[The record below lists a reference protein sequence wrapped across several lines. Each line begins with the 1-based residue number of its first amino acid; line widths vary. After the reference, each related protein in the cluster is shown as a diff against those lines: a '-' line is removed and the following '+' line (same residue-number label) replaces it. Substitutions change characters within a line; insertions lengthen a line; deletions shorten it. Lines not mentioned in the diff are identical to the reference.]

1 MRESGESLHLTLRSF
16 RAFKAVKRLKLQAS
30 PPPCQGN
37 AVTVRGRLA
46 DPRHIELD
54 EAVTDMT
61 GRVEVVLRSV
71 SGPAPALSAA
81 ARVLRARAF
90 QADAPP
96 QQSDSVD
103 LLRTD
108 RER

>member
-1 MRESGESLHLTLRSF
+1 MDKALTL
-16 RAFKAVKRLKLQAS
+16 K
-30 PPPCQGN
+30 
-37 AVTVRGRLA
+37 GRLA

-54 EAVTDMT
+54 EAVTGMT

-71 SGPAPALSAA
+71 SGPAPALSTA
-81 ARVLRARAF
+81 ARVSRARAF
-90 QADAPP
+90 QADAPS

-103 LLRTD
+103 LLRAD

>member
-1 MRESGESLHLTLRSF
+1 MD
-16 RAFKAVKRLKLQAS
+16 
-30 PPPCQGN
+30 N
-37 AVTVRGRLA
+37 AVTVKGRLA

-71 SGPAPALSAA
+71 SGSAPAASAA
-81 ARVLRARAF
+81 DRVSRARTL

-96 QQSDSVD
+96 QRSDSVD
-103 LLRTD
+103 LLRAD